1 MKVIMRREKFIYNR
15 QTLRYEKVV
24 EPLSTTLL
32 RIFGFVCAAV
42 FTAFILTL
50 VTHRYFPSPSE
61 RLLQAENKQ
70 LSLQLEHLGDEM
82 GRLSVVLDNV
92 QERDAYAH
100 RMIFGMDPI
109 DSDVWEGGI
118 GGHEAYD
125 DLRQYKYSGD
135 LMAEMRRKMDQ
146 LKHRMNLQ
154 SRSLDSITMMANDQ
168 TLMRASMPSIKPIRS
183 DKLNRTIKL
192 LSGFGTRIHP
202 IHKVRK
208 MHWGIDF
215 SAPSNTPIQATGAG
229 KVIFAGRKSG
239 YGNCVEI
246 DHGYGYKTLYAH
258 MSKIAV
264 KRGEKVVRGQEIGL
278 VGSTGTSTAPHCHYE
293 VTLRGQKVDPIQ
305 YCLDG
310 LTPSE
315 YQELVEAASVQNQSF
330 D

>member
-61 RLLQAENKQ
+61 RLLHAENSQ
-70 LSLQLEHLGDEM
+70 LKLQLEHLGDEM
-82 GRLSVVLDNV
+82 GRLSTVLDNV

-100 RMIFGMDPI
+100 RLIFGMDPI
-109 DSDVWEGGI
+109 DGDVWEGGI

-135 LMAEMRRKMDQ
+135 LMAEIRQKMDQ
-146 LKHRMNLQ
+146 LKHRINLQ
-154 SRSLDSITMMANDQ
+154 SRSLDSITMMANNQ
-168 TLMRASMPSIKPIRS
+168 TEMRAAIPSIKPIRS
-183 DKLNRTIKL
+183 DKLNRGIKL

-202 IHKVRK
+202 VHKVRK

-215 SAPSNTPIQATGAG
+215 SAPSKTPIQATGAG
-229 KVIFAGRKSG
+229 EVIFAGRKDG

-246 DHGYGYKTLYAH
+246 DHGFGYKTLYAH